1 MQNILCNENMNVFSV
16 DNFDEVINANFKQDT
31 KKPYILR
38 KAILLETR
46 LSKKIPEFNFNEM
59 ANDRVIIEFEKIV
72 NKRLRGVQD

>member
-1 MQNILCNENMNVFSV
+1 MNVFSV
-16 DNFDEVINANFKQDT
+16 DSFEDVINTNFKQDS

-46 LSKKIPEFNFNEM
+46 LSKKIPDFNFNEM

-72 NKRLRGVQD
+72 NKKLRGGLD